1 MSRKKP
7 PELPPI
13 ETKDFGPE
21 DIERGIAKLKRRI
34 AELEAFDARKAAF
47 ERGDSSPEIL
57 AGDIRDTVGDVF
69 GLHSQEAQDFH
80 FVHIWAGQM
89 FTNMAPEYLQE
100 GYAAGRDATIQ
111 KIQGLIKRLEA
122 DQRGRVL
129 PCAKLRVVSSYR
141 HTRLGLRVYNRWRF
155 EIKQEIP

>member
-1 MSRKKP
+1 
-7 PELPPI
+7 
-13 ETKDFGPE
+13 
-21 DIERGIAKLKRRI
+21 
-34 AELEAFDARKAAF
+34 
-47 ERGDSSPEIL
+47 
-57 AGDIRDTVGDVF
+57 
-69 GLHSQEAQDFH
+69 
-80 FVHIWAGQM
+80 M